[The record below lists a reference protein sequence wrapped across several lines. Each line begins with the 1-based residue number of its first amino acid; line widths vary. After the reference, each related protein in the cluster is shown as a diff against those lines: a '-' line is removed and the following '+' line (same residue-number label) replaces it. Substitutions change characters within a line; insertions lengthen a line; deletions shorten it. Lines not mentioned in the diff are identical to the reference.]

1 MESQGTNMRRVRES
15 EIEEK
20 KSQLD
25 KLHED
30 MEAKKLVKEDA
41 ESAEK
46 AALGKYTFKINV
58 TIIKLKRFWF
68 HEFSF
73 FRRDPRRGRKRKS
86 YP

>member
-46 AALGKYTFKINV
+46 AALGKYIHFQN
-58 TIIKLKRFWF
+58 LM
-68 HEFSF
+68 
-73 FRRDPRRGRKRKS
+73 
-86 YP
+86 